1 MSARAAVALGLG
13 FLLTGLL
20 FGTDSLLLVGIALA
34 ALAGAAVAWVR
45 LAAAG
50 ARLLR
55 FAGPATVVEG
65 EPYPL
70 RLELEGGR
78 LPPPGGLLVEPLL
91 GQPVPT
97 GIGCRGLEREVSFP
111 RRGCREVGRAEL
123 RIRDPFGLHE
133 RPVLG
138 PDAGELLVL
147 PRTEPIRLAHG
158 GAGGRSLGLG
168 DHGSGGSGP
177 DSWAA
182 EFEIDGLRP
191 YRDGTPASRIHW
203 PTVARTRE
211 LHERRLSAG
220 ADAARVVVLDPLNP
234 ESEEGLDRAVRAA
247 ASLCLELARAG
258 GCTMLVGGEPLPL
271 EVDSRLRAWDR
282 VHARL
287 ARVEAGAGPP
297 PLNRLGRAG
306 VAFVVSADRTAR
318 PAHALRRL
326 PAAAR
331 VLVAPCEGAVPKG
344 ALFTVAGCA
353 GSRIGRVRGLE
364 RVATRAPQ

>member
-20 FGTDSLLLVGIALA
+20 FGTDSLLVVGLALA
-34 ALAGAAVAWVR
+34 ALGAAAIAWVR

-50 ARLLR
+50 TRLLR
-55 FAGPATVVEG
+55 FTGPATVLEG

-70 RLELEGGR
+70 RLELDGGR
-78 LPPPGGLLVEPLL
+78 VPLPGGELVEPLL
-91 GQPVPT
+91 PEPLPV
-97 GIGCRGLEREVSFP
+97 GIGSRGLEREVSFP
-111 RRGCREVGRAEL
+111 RRGCHELGRAEL
-123 RIRDPFGLHE
+123 RIRDPLGLYE
-133 RPVLG
+133 RRVPG
-138 PDAGELLVL
+138 PQAGELLVL
-147 PRTEPIRLAHG
+147 PRIEPVRLAPG

-177 DSWAA
+177 DAWAA

-191 YRDGTPASRIHW
+191 YREGTPASRIHW
-203 PTVARTRE
+203 PTVARTGE

-234 ESEEGLDRAVRAA
+234 ASEEGLDRAVRAA
-247 ASLCLELARAG
+247 ASLCVELARVG
-258 GCTMLVGGEPLPL
+258 GCTMLVGGEALPL

-287 ARVEAGAGPP
+287 ARIESGAGPP

-306 VAFVVSADRTAR
+306 VAFMVSADSTVR

-331 VLVAPCEGAVPKG
+331 VLVAPFDGPVPHG
-344 ALFTVAGCA
+344 VLFTVAGCA
-353 GSRIGRVRGLE
+353 GSRLGRVRGLE
-364 RVATRAPQ
+364 RVVARAAG